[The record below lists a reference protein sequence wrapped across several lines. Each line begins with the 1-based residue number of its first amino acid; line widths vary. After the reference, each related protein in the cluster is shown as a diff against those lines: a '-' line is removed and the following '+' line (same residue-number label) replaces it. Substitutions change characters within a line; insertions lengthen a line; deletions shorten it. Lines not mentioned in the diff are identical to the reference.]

1 MINVFMESVSSL
13 VWSYPLVHRCSYDR
27 NCVQTTRYMRI
38 RAGVLA
44 AIMKDMVVREN
55 GQRNR
60 AGGILYLTTGAV
72 EIGRSAGGWESG
84 WVVEYW
90 GEGENCIG

>member
-1 MINVFMESVSSL
+1 MVISSCTQVFLRQKLFPNHKV
-13 VWSYPLVHRCSYDR
+13 YAHKGRCSGSDYEG
-27 NCVQTTRYMRI
+27 Y
-38 RAGVLA
+38 G
-44 AIMKDMVVREN
+44 VVREN

-90 GEGENCIG
+90 GEGENCIGKDHRLSG